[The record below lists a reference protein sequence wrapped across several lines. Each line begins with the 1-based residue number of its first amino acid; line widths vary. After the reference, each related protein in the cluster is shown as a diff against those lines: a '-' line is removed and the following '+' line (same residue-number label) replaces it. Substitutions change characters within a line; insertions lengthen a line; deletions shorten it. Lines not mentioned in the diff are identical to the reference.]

1 MAQSPSGPLNSRLG
15 KYYVRLRIGE
25 YKRPTPFSISEFNA
39 LETIYLPLPT
49 ELKDSTAVGYNS
61 NDNLESV
68 GDLFNGDLVTG
79 LGALGLR
86 NIGSVINDTVK
97 TAAQA
102 ALTVSKFAGGKLA
115 EAAEKSIDQVAN
127 PAQLTSAIQQS
138 AGMAPNPNPSVTFT
152 GPNLSEFNLS
162 WTIYPKSASESEG
175 LLKVI
180 KILKRSALPE
190 NTISGA
196 SAILNYPRMV
206 QINYFPWDSGGEGSW
221 GWTKNSIIKHKKC
234 VMTRVDVSYTPGGAP
249 GFFHETNGPVAATI
263 LISFQE
269 IEYMLSKDWEGGD
282 GLGFDDI
289 ISRVVTAI
297 TNIGTLPVTAPIDA
311 VNAVG
316 NGIGE
321 VGTGVGE
328 AGVAVAQGVSES
340 RAAQLVNATLGN
352 SGNGR

>member
-25 YKRPTPFSISEFNA
+25 YKRPTPFSTSKFQS

-49 ELKDSTAVGYNS
+49 ELRDSTAVGYNS

-68 GDLFNGDLVTG
+68 GDLFNGDLVSG

-86 NIGSVINDTVK
+86 NIGSVINDTAK
-97 TAAQA
+97 TALQA
-102 ALTVSKFAGGKLA
+102 KLDTLSNFGGGKLA
-115 EAAEKSIDQVAN
+115 EAAGKAIDQVTN

-138 AGMAPNPNPSVTFT
+138 VGMAPNPNPSVTFT
-152 GPNLSEFNLS
+152 GPNLNQFNLS

-175 LLKVI
+175 LLEVI

-206 QINYFPWDSGGEGSW
+206 QINYFPWDSGSEDSW

-269 IEYMLSKDWEGGD
+269 IEYMLSQDWEGDD
-282 GLGFDDI
+282 GFGLADALKFLVSSI
-289 ISRVVTAI
+289 V
-297 TNIGTLPVTAPIDA
+297 NIAALPITAPIDA

-328 AGVAVAQGVSES
+328 AGVAVAQGASES
-340 RAAQLVNATLGN
+340 RAAQLAKATLGKN
-352 SGNGR
+352 KS

>member
-1 MAQSPSGPLNSRLG
+1 MAESPSGPLNSRLG
-15 KYYVRLRIGE
+15 KYYVQLRIGKYE
-25 YKRPTPFSISEFNA
+25 RPTPFSISKFNA

-68 GDLFNGDLVTG
+68 GDLFNGDLATG

-86 NIGSVINDTVK
+86 NVGAVLNDTVK
-97 TAAQA
+97 NAAQA
-102 ALTVSKFAGGKLA
+102 ALAVSKFGGGKLA
-115 EAAEKSIDQVAN
+115 EAAEKAIDQVAN

-162 WTIYPKSASESEG
+162 WTIYPKSVSESEG
-175 LLKVI
+175 LLEVI

-190 NTISGA
+190 NTLSGA

-206 QINYFPWDSGGEGSW
+206 QINYFPWDSGGEGNW
-221 GWTKNSIIKHKKC
+221 GWHTKNSIIKHKKC

-263 LISFQE
+263 SILFQE
-269 IEYMLSKDWEGGD
+269 IEYMLSKDWEGGN
-282 GLGFDDI
+282 GLGFDDLI
-289 ISRVVTAI
+289 TRVVTAI
-297 TNIGTLPVTAPIDA
+297 TNISTLPVTAAIDA
-311 VNAVG
+311 AV
-316 NGIGE
+316 
-321 VGTGVGE
+321 GVGE
-328 AGVAVAQGVSES
+328 AAAAGASAAASAVAQGVGDP
-340 RAAQLVNATLGN
+340 RVAQLQNSTLTN
-352 SGNGR
+352 SGGNGR

>member
-1 MAQSPSGPLNSRLG
+1 MAQAKL
-15 KYYVRLRIGE
+15 
-25 YKRPTPFSISEFNA
+25 
-39 LETIYLPLPT
+39 
-49 ELKDSTAVGYNS
+49 
-61 NDNLESV
+61 
-68 GDLFNGDLVTG
+68 
-79 LGALGLR
+79 
-86 NIGSVINDTVK
+86 DT
-97 TAAQA
+97 
-102 ALTVSKFAGGKLA
+102 LSFGGGKLA
-115 EAAEKSIDQVAN
+115 QAAQGAIDQVAN

-175 LLKVI
+175 LLEVI
-180 KILKRSALPE
+180 KFLKKSALPE
-190 NTISGA
+190 NTIYGS

-221 GWTKNSIIKHKKC
+221 GWHTKNSIIKHKKC

-269 IEYMLSKDWEGGD
+269 IEYMLSQDWGGGD

-297 TNIGTLPVTAPIDA
+297 TNIGTSPVTAPTNA
-311 VNAVG
+311 VN
-316 NGIGE
+316 E
-321 VGTGVGE
+321 EGTGVGE
-328 AGVAVAQGVSES
+328 AGVAVAQGASES
-340 RAAQLVNATLGN
+340 KEAQIQKSTL
-352 SGNGR
+352 